1 MTTQTQA
8 IRLEGPDAD
17 GIATLWIDCPGK
29 KVNTLSVAL
38 LPDFEKAFAA
48 VQANSAIRGLVIASG
63 KDIGFIAG
71 ADIDDLGLVRSAADG
86 EKISRQG
93 QEALTK
99 LADLKLPTVAAI
111 HGEALGGGLELALAC
126 KARVCSTHRKTK
138 LGLPEVMLG
147 LLPGAGGTVR
157 LPKLVGLTAS
167 LDMMLTGKTIRGEK
181 ALKMGLV
188 DRCVPA
194 PQLMDSARGLCRDMV
209 HGKVAP
215 KAKVAVKDE
224 VQAFLLERNPLGKM
238 VVLHEAKNKVTKQT
252 KGMYPAPFKI
262 LEVLHKGTYE
272 AEARAFGELLMTPE
286 SAGLRHLFAAI
297 THLKKDDGPGTA
309 GVTGR
314 KVARVGMLGAGLM
327 GAGIATVLADTGVEV
342 RLKDR
347 EHAAIGRALD
357 YARKVY
363 GKAKK
368 KRVYPQAG
376 SDERMARISGG
387 TDWAGI
393 GQADVLIEAVFEDLS
408 LKQRLLAEFEDVTKL
423 GGIFAS
429 NTSALPITEIAAKAA
444 RPENVIGM
452 HFFSP
457 VEKMPLVE
465 VIVTAKTSP
474 EVTKTTVE
482 LARKM
487 GKNVIVV
494 NDCAGFYTTRALV
507 PYMSEAIFLALDG
520 YKLQDIDEAATRV
533 GFPVGP
539 ITLSDEVGIDV
550 GVKVLKEMKHYYG
563 ERMQLPPDVSAALME
578 EGRLGRKNNKGF
590 YLYRD
595 GKSVNDD
602 HGHKQIDETVYR
614 HFPGGKGTKQA
625 DWREMADR
633 LILGL
638 VNESA
643 LCLQEGILRD
653 AYAGDLG
660 AVMGIGFPPFEG
672 GPFRFVDRFGARS
685 TVDKMRALEAKYG
698 KRFAPCKLLVD
709 MAERGGKFYA

>member
-1 MTTQTQA
+1 MTMQPQA

-17 GIATLWIDCPGK
+17 GIATLWIDVPGK
-29 KVNTLSVAL
+29 KVNTLSVSL
-38 LPDFEKAFAA
+38 LPEFETQFAA
-48 VQANSAIRGLVIASG
+48 VQANPAIRGLLIASG
-63 KDIGFIAG
+63 KESGFIAG
-71 ADIDDLGLVRSAADG
+71 ADIDDLGLVRSASDG

-93 QEALTK
+93 QEAMNK
-99 LADLKLPTVAAI
+99 LAGLKIPTVAVI

-138 LGLPEVMLG
+138 LALPEVMLG

-157 LPKLVGLTAS
+157 LPKLIGLTAS
-167 LDMMLTGKTIRGEK
+167 LDMMLTGKNIRGEK
-181 ALKMGLV
+181 AFKMGLV
-188 DRCVPA
+188 DRCVPQN
-194 PQLMDSARGLCRDMV
+194 QLMESARGLCRDMV
-209 HGKVAP
+209 HGKVEP
-215 KAKVAVKDE
+215 KKKPAVKDE
-224 VQAFLLERNPLGKM
+224 LQAFLLEGNPLGKM
-238 VVLHEAKNKVTKQT
+238 VVLNEAKKKVLKQT
-252 KGMYPAPFKI
+252 KGMYPAPLKI
-262 LEVLHKGTYE
+262 LDVLHKGGFE
-272 AEARAFGELLMTPE
+272 AEARGFGELLMTPE

-309 GVTGR
+309 GIAGR
-314 KVARVGMLGAGLM
+314 KVHRVGMLGAGLM
-327 GAGIATVLADTGVEV
+327 GAGIATVLADNGVEV

-363 GKAKK
+363 GKAKRK
-368 KRVYPQAG
+368 KVYPQAG
-376 SDERMARISGG
+376 MDERMARISGG
-387 TDWAGI
+387 TDWAGM
-393 GQADVLIEAVFEDLS
+393 GHAEVLIEAVFEDLG
-408 LKQRLLAEFEDVTKL
+408 LKQRLLAEFEAVSQID
-423 GGIFAS
+423 GIFAS

-444 RPENVIGM
+444 RPQNVIGM

-465 VIVTAKTSP
+465 VIVTDKTSP
-474 EVTKTTVE
+474 EVTKATVDI
-482 LARKM
+482 ARKM
-487 GKNVIVV
+487 GKHVIVV
-494 NDCAGFYTTRALV
+494 QDCPGFYTTRALV

-520 YKLQDIDEAATRV
+520 YKLEEIDEAATKV

-563 ERMQLPPDVSAALME
+563 ERMQLPPDVSAQLME

-590 YLYRD
+590 YLYKD
-595 GKSVNDD
+595 GKSINDD
-602 HGHKQIDETVYR
+602 HGQKQIDPTVYR
-614 HFPGGKGTKQA
+614 HFPGGKGNKAA

-633 LILGL
+633 MILGL
-638 VNESA
+638 VNEAA

-672 GPFRFVDRFGARS
+672 GPFRYVDRFGARAI
-685 TVDKMRALEAKYG
+685 VDKMKALEAKYG
-698 KRFAPCKLLVD
+698 KRFAPCKLLID
-709 MAERGGKFYA
+709 MAEKNDKFYK